1 MPFCAVMC
9 AIKSRNSVCGLHTY
23 GRRLSKELGSN
34 IDLTQTV
41 ETGWTARDSDKV
53 KSFAVS
59 RSGEIEITT
68 QY

>member
-1 MPFCAVMC
+1 MC

-23 GRRLSKELGSN
+23 GRRLESKELGSN

-53 KSFAVS
+53 KSFVL
-59 RSGEIEITT
+59 RRRI
-68 QY
+68 